1 MRLTGSNGT
10 GTTLVSRNASGD
22 ISATNIGTGLNLSD
36 NTLSFT
42 GNTGVSGSGAANKI
56 TYWSSASA
64 ITSDTDLHW
73 DPTTNRLGIGTASPN
88 QTIEVAGT
96 MRVTGSTGTG
106 TTLMARDANGDVSAI
121 TVSTGLAL
129 SNNILTASG
138 GVTGTGTPTRLAF
151 WSTASSL
158 SSNTNLYWDNGTNS
172 LGIGTSAP
180 NQTLQVTGTMR
191 LTNSTGTSTTVMGRN
206 AAGDVAAITVGT
218 GLGLSSN
225 VLTVTG
231 STGGFSGTIATGQVA
246 YGTATDTIG
255 GTNNLFWDNAA
266 IELCIGTNAPAR
278 TLHVAGTMRLTGS
291 TGTGTTLMA
300 RDANG
305 DVSAITVSTGLTLS
319 NNVLTSI
326 GFSNPMTTLGDTL
339 YGAASGVATRLA
351 GNTTATKQFLSS
363 TGNGTT
369 SAAPSWSVVTK
380 SDVGLANVENTALST
395 WTGSTSITTL
405 GTIATGTWNATIIT
419 VAKGGTGVGTLTG
432 VVIGDGTNN
441 MTAVAGTA
449 SQLLRRNAG
458 NTAYEFFTPD
468 YVNQA
473 GARTAISLTV
483 TGSSGAATYNNSTGV
498 LNVPTYTL
506 AGLGGIGGT
515 GTANKL
521 AYFSAT
527 STLTSDTDLHWD
539 ATNNRLGILAT
550 SPAQTLH
557 VAGTMRLTGSTGT
570 GTTLMARDANG
581 DVSAI
586 TVSTGLTLSNNVL
599 TSIGFSNPMTTLGD
613 TLYGGASGVA
623 TRLAGNTTTTK
634 QFLSST
640 GNGSAAAAPSWSV
653 VTKSDVG
660 LANVENTALSTW
672 AGSTNITTLGTIA
685 TGTWNATIITV
696 AKGGT
701 GVGTLTGVVI
711 GNGTSNMSA
720 VAGTASQL
728 LRRNSGNTAY
738 EFFTPDYVNQAG
750 ARTAISLTVTGSSGA
765 ATYNNSTGVLNVPT
779 YTLAGLGG
787 VGGAGTANKI
797 AYFSAASTLTS
808 DTDLHWDATNN
819 RLGLGTALPE
829 RNLHV
834 EGTMRLTG
842 STGTGTT
849 LMARNDFGDVSA
861 ITVST
866 GLALSNNVLTA
877 TGGTSGIAGTITA
890 GQVAFGTASNTIGGN
905 NNLFWDNTNIE
916 LGIGTNAPARTLH
929 IAGTMRL
936 TGSTGTGT
944 TLMARDA
951 NGDVSAV
958 TVSTGLSLSN
968 NVLTS
973 TGISGTGTANKIA
986 YWSSAS
992 NITNDADLHWDP
1004 TTNSL
1009 GVAKASPEYTL
1020 DVAGNM
1026 RLTGSTGTGTTLMAR
1041 DGGGAVSAITVSTGL
1056 SMTNNILRTTLN
1068 PVAETPSGLVNGS
1081 NVTYTLGT
1089 TPIGNESVIVFLNG
1103 VAQYNTIDYTVSGT
1117 TVTFTDAPATGSS
1130 IFAYY
1135 LA

>member
-1 MRLTGSNGT
+1 MAHETVIRSSLLVRDVENPNASAQKFAVFTGTGTNSLNTLGFRTANELLSDLGFNEAVDDRVASLLQAGSNISIAYDDNANTVTISAPNIVTGSGTATRVAFWSSGTSLSSSSNLFWDNSTNELGIRTGNPEGTLHVVGADSNSTAYTAIFRNSTAIHTLIVRNDGRVGIGIDSPAQTLHVAGTMRLTGSNGT

-22 ISATNIGTGLNLSD
+22 ISATTIGTGLNLSD

-73 DPTTNRLGIGTASPN
+73 DPTTNRLGVGTASPN

-151 WSTASSL
+151 WGTASSL
-158 SSNTNLYWDNGTNS
+158 SSNANLYWDNTTNR
-172 LGIGTSAP
+172 LGVGTSAP

-191 LTNSTGTSTTVMGRN
+191 LTSSTGTSTTVMGRN
-206 AAGDVAAITVGT
+206 AAGDIAAITIGT
-218 GLGLSSN
+218 GLDLSSN

-231 STGGFSGTIATGQVA
+231 GTSGVSGTIATGQVA

-266 IELCIGTNAPAR
+266 IELGIGTNAPAR
-278 TLHVAGTMRLTGS
+278 
-291 TGTGTTLMA
+291 
-300 RDANG
+300 
-305 DVSAITVSTGLTLS
+305 
-319 NNVLTSI
+319 
-326 GFSNPMTTLGDTL
+326 
-339 YGAASGVATRLA
+339 
-351 GNTTATKQFLSS
+351 
-363 TGNGTT
+363 
-369 SAAPSWSVVTK
+369 
-380 SDVGLANVENTALST
+380 
-395 WTGSTSITTL
+395 
-405 GTIATGTWNATIIT
+405 
-419 VAKGGTGVGTLTG
+419 
-432 VVIGDGTNN
+432 
-441 MTAVAGTA
+441 
-449 SQLLRRNAG
+449 
-458 NTAYEFFTPD
+458 
-468 YVNQA
+468 
-473 GARTAISLTV
+473 
-483 TGSSGAATYNNSTGV
+483 
-498 LNVPTYTL
+498 
-506 AGLGGIGGT
+506 
-515 GTANKL
+515 
-521 AYFSAT
+521 
-527 STLTSDTDLHWD
+527 
-539 ATNNRLGILAT
+539 
-550 SPAQTLH
+550 TLH

-701 GVGTLTGVVI
+701 GVGTLTGVII

-765 ATYNNSTGVLNVPT
+765 ATYNNTTGVLNVPT

-787 VGGAGTANKI
+787 VGGTGTANKI

-819 RLGLGTALPE
+819 RLGILATSPAQT
-829 RNLHV
+829 LHV
-834 EGTMRLTG
+834 AGTMRLTG

-849 LMARNDFGDVSA
+849 LMARDANGDVSA
-861 ITVST
+861 VTVST

-877 TGGTSGIAGTITA
+877 TGGTSGIAGTIA
-890 GQVAFGTASNTIGGN
+890 VGQVAFGTASNTVGGN

-951 NGDVSAV
+951 NGDVSAI

-992 NITNDADLHWDP
+992 NITNDTDLHWDP
-1004 TTNSL
+1004 TTNRL
-1009 GVAKASPEYTL
+1009 GVSVPSPEYTL

-1089 TPIGNESVIVFLNG
+1089 TPIGNQSVIVFLNG